1 MSADTN
7 TADAVATLDSS
18 VRNGDEFETNKTVV
32 GGLYAIADELAN
44 LTKQIKRIADGPEP
58 FRGAR

>member
-32 GGLYAIADELAN
+32 GGLYAIADELA
-44 LTKQIKRIADGPEP
+44 RIAKVLEG
-58 FRGAR
+58 FSNRRQFGGGAG